1 VTEKKQ
7 PLTTESEWTF
17 DLIHEYYHEI
27 ERIATEKFGLSTYPN
42 QVEVISSEQML
53 DAYSSVGMPINYGH
67 WSFGKD
73 FIQQQAS
80 YNRGHM
86 GLAYEIVINSN
97 PCIAYLMEENTTM
110 MQVLVIAHACFGHN
124 SFFKNN
130 YLFKQWTN
138 ADSIIDYLEF
148 AKKYIV
154 TCEEKYGIDAVE
166 EVLDSCHAM
175 QHYGVDK
182 YKRPPDLSVAQEE
195 ERKKERE
202 DYIQSQLN
210 DIWRTIPKKEQE
222 ELSKKEKNFPSEP
235 QENIL
240 YFIEKNAPNMET
252 WKREILRIVRKLSQ
266 YFYPQMQTKVMNEGW
281 ATFWHYTLVH
291 ELFDEGLI
299 DDGFMLEFYTSHTG
313 VVNQLPFNHPYYS
326 GINPYAIG
334 FNMFNDIKRV
344 AMEPTDEDK
353 EWFGDQWWVGCGD
366 WNKAIHWAMEN
377 FKDESFIQQFLSPT
391 IIRDMKFFSLL
402 DDDQDP
408 KLEISAI
415 HEKAG
420 YKHIREALSSQYN
433 VGYHIPD
440 IQVYNV
446 DRWGDRSLTLQHFMV
461 NRKPLDTKD
470 TKEVLKHLRALWGFD
485 VRLQSVDPDNRVKA
499 EYELTEDETLL
510 DVFLDFEDSH
520 DA

>member
-1 VTEKKQ
+1 VKKKQ

-17 DLIHEYYHEI
+17 DLIHEYYVEI
-27 ERIATEKFGLSTYPN
+27 ERIAKDKFGLDFYPN
-42 QVEVISSEQML
+42 QIEIISSEQML
-53 DAYSSVGMPINYGH
+53 DAYASVGMPINYNH

-73 FIQQQAS
+73 FINQQNS
-80 YNRGHM
+80 YNRGRM

-97 PCIAYLMEENTTM
+97 PCIAYLMEENTMM
-110 MQVLVIAHACFGHN
+110 MQVLVLAHANLGHN

-138 ADSIIDYLEF
+138 ADSIIDYLVF
-148 AKKYIV
+148 AKKFISS
-154 TCEEKYGIDAVE
+154 CEEKYGVDVVE
-166 EVLDSCHAM
+166 EVIDSCHAL

-182 YKRPPDLSVAQEE
+182 YKRPPTLSAAEE
-195 ERKKERE
+195 EKRRTERE
-202 DYIQSQLN
+202 EYIQSQLN
-210 DIWRTIPKKEQE
+210 DIWRTIPTKERDQTE
-222 ELSKKEKNFPSEP
+222 DQDKNFPSEP

-313 VVNQLPFNHPYYS
+313 VVNQLPFNSPYYN

-334 FNMFNDIKRV
+334 FTMFNDIKRI
-344 AMEPTDEDK
+344 AMEPTNEDK

-377 FKDESFIQQFLSPT
+377 FKDESFIQQFLSPAVM
-391 IIRDMKFFSLL
+391 REMKFFSLL

-415 HEKAG
+415 HDSSG
-420 YKHIREALSSQYN
+420 YKHIRDALASQYN

-440 IQVYNV
+440 IQIYNV
-446 DRWGDRSLTLQHFMV
+446 DRWGDRSLTVRHFMI
-461 NRKPLDTKD
+461 NRQPLDTKD
-470 TKEVLKHLRALWGFD
+470 TKEVLKHLRSLWGFD
-485 VRLQSVDPDNRVKA
+485 VRLQSVDPNNRVKA
-499 EYELTEDETLL
+499 EFELTENETLL
-510 DVFLDFEDSH
+510 DIFLDFNEDTQYG
-520 DA
+520 